1 MLSRLPRL
9 AAALAVISV
18 LAPLSFGQT
27 NSLRLDSTRSFARL
41 SLVSSTDANPPY
53 NFGNAEVLGWV
64 TPAGKDPIKATFEFF
79 IYPARQ
85 GSNLFDADGNLKF
98 DSYADLARYSFLSF
112 KSKHAAWDR
121 DGKLELTGDLI
132 LTHVD
137 RAPTMNFS
145 VAYDGPSYSE
155 PDTDRLA
162 RDVTFVVQTS
172 RDALEQELEDRRL
185 EVSATATIKREN
197 FPGLWK
203 ALRDSIWP
211 VVVLNRDCQPPESKV
226 SLRDYRGFQCTGT
239 VIPVT
244 HRPERPRD
252 FNVGYPGQLMT
263 EPPAGDE
270 VTIQVQLSVTS
281 PH

>member
-1 MLSRLPRL
+1 MVRRILRLVP
-9 AAALAVISV
+9 ALALGFV
-18 LAPLSFGQT
+18 LAPLSFSQT
-27 NSLRLDSTRSFARL
+27 NSLRVDSDHSFARL

-53 NFGNAEVLGWV
+53 NVGNAEVLGWV
-64 TPAGKDPIKATFEFF
+64 TALGKDPLKSTFEFF

-85 GSNLFDADGNLKF
+85 GPNLFDPNGNLKF

-112 KSKHAAWDR
+112 KSKRAAWDR

-137 RAPTMNFS
+137 RAPTMNWN
-145 VAYDGPSYSE
+145 VAYDGPTYSA
-155 PDTDRLA
+155 PDTDRLS
-162 RDVTFVVQTS
+162 REVTFVVQTS
-172 RDALEQELEDRRL
+172 REALEQGLEDRRF
-185 EVSATATIKREN
+185 EVPAIATIKREG

-211 VVVLNRDCQPPESKV
+211 VVVLNRDCQPPEPKV
-226 SLRDYRGFQCTGT
+226 SMRDYRGFQCTGT

-244 HRPERPRD
+244 PRPERPRD
-252 FNVGYPGQLMT
+252 FNVGYPGQLMAD
-263 EPPAGDE
+263 PPAGDE
-270 VTIQVQLSVTS
+270 VAIQVQLTVAA